1 MTRKNLANEKIKR
14 EFVNYL
20 KEVERASET
29 TIDSYLRA
37 VNRYEEISKFDD
49 FKKFSKDRAILFKKQ
64 IRGLKWQSEPILTL
78 TIRTYFI
85 HIYKFSKWL
94 MYQPGYKS
102 RIYPND
108 INYIRPNNIEDKQA
122 SNIKVKNHPN
132 LVYFIKICK
141 SINGTSEI
149 DVNDKALIPFLFLTP
164 IRVDAAISLSLG
176 CINMEDLMVYQDPIK
191 KVRTKFSENIVSMVL
206 PIKEKITATVEKMDF
221 KKLPIS
227 NDEVLD
233 KIKRMLS
240 EGGVK

>member
-1 MTRKNLANEKIKR
+1 
-14 EFVNYL
+14 
-20 KEVERASET
+20 
-29 TIDSYLRA
+29 
-37 VNRYEEISKFDD
+37 
-49 FKKFSKDRAILFKKQ
+49 
-64 IRGLKWQSEPILTL
+64 
-78 TIRTYFI
+78 
-85 HIYKFSKWL
+85 

-102 RIYPND
+102 RINPND